1 MIFSGSNSA
10 EILVIGDEVI
20 SGLIVDT
27 NSKYLGERIYE
38 SGNGVSRITKIG
50 DDFSIMEE

>member
-1 MIFSGSNSA
+1 MIFSNSNSV

-38 SGNGVSRITKIG
+38 TGTGVSRITKIG
-50 DDFSIMEE
+50 DDS